1 MSDII
6 PNVVVSM
13 PSQLFTLARKF
24 QAASNGKIFIGK
36 IDTDPTLPENQ
47 IQVYLE
53 NEDGSHIPAT
63 QPLIINQA
71 GFPVFG
77 GQIAK
82 FVTVEGH
89 SMAVYDSYGVQQHYY
104 PNVLKYDPDRLRQEL
119 NAQNGFGII
128 GRVPDIETLRRLE
141 PRSDKEVVSLIEHTL
156 GSNVGAGWFQSD
168 YSDGSS
174 SDDNGTIIVTQQGKR
189 WKRIYELIKPE
200 YFGVNSK
207 KIESNEGGFFWG
219 EERISRRIGDIYFSP
234 FPSFELDFGEFEA
247 NGAVIPFSD
256 PAASALLSLSKAY
269 KMRWG
274 IFKTENGV
282 TLPSMYHKDGRG
294 RYMRSGIVGMKT
306 DDTSQRIVADIRLR
320 NGISSN
326 PTYNNMAGA
335 LPGTKSELF
344 DIKKGGTVSGTS
356 GFSSANSESQYTSVE
371 LDTGRVIRTSNE
383 TSVLDVGMT
392 PVIYLGV
399 ENKINKNEFTFL
411 NTDISSEPLFQIY
424 SANPQKDNLSQGV
437 SIRGNRVYSLHPYY
451 QGSENPVEKG
461 VVITANY
468 KGCDQ
473 PDLLLQT
480 DKGWHEG
487 ICNVVIGGE
496 EYLLFSANNPS
507 INGHE
512 GNIRQT
518 HIAKIKVSSP
528 DNIEYIRVFDTGFPN
543 AGSMTAPN
551 ISSDFKKITVRQVV
565 YENGNRTNKTR
576 IRVIDA
582 YSLLMEN
589 QLVIDED
596 FTTDVN
602 QDPNFN
608 YGIQSTLYHKGK
620 VLTLTGGVG
629 TSYPSVI
636 DVYDKGTIIDTINIK
651 CGQNLITDGFWEPEW
666 IFSDGDDVFLFVGI
680 NKAPNRKELVYKII

>member
-1 MSDII
+1 MSTIPTQNPVPSEAAKDLKFNSGKIDEFVTSMKNKYIDRFGQEHFTIEGLRWVAQQAISKFGYITLDSFQKGAEITLPNQVLRDEVTGEYYRWDGWLPKSIPVGSTPENSGGIGVGKWLSVGDSSLRSELKEKLVTKLVQTDKIKINESEITVGGSNVTFPDKDIRI
-6 PNVVVSM
+6 TNES
-13 PSQLFTLARKF
+13 
-24 QAASNGKIFIGK
+24 IFIG
-36 IDTDPTLPENQ
+36 E
-47 IQVYLE
+47 
-53 NEDGSHIPAT
+53 S
-63 QPLIINQA
+63 
-71 GFPVFG
+71 
-77 GQIAK
+77 
-82 FVTVEGH
+82 
-89 SMAVYDSYGVQQHYY
+89 
-104 PNVLKYDPDRLRQEL
+104 R
-119 NAQNGFGII
+119 I
-128 GRVPDIETLRRLE
+128 G
-141 PRSDKEVVSLIEHTL
+141 
-156 GSNVGAGWFQSD
+156 
-168 YSDGSS
+168 
-174 SDDNGTIIVTQQGKR
+174 
-189 WKRIYELIKPE
+189 
-200 YFGVNSK
+200 
-207 KIESNEGGFFWG
+207 
-219 EERISRRIGDIYFSP
+219 RRIGDIYFSP

-326 PTYNNMAGA
+326 PTYNNMVGA
-335 LPGTKSELF
+335 LPGKKSELF

-636 DVYDKGTIIDTINIK
+636 DVYDKGTIIETINIK